1 MSPDMSR
8 DASKDR
14 RLAVLGLLADSDRP
28 DLPDG
33 RADLRLVDG
42 PPGLRFV
49 ARAVSSEQA
58 AALADPQ
65 PSQLVL
71 REGVEADLRGVRR
84 HLSRSTTVVATAAC
98 FVARDDADA
107 VSRLGPLSAHLR
119 RSLARV
125 AGCATWLVRLC
136 GREDGPDDVSPLAA
150 IAAPS
155 TRRWAHRVTLTLAE
169 LGPVVASPGGTCED
183 GRPALWRS
191 AVLVRRDEEPVLRK
205 LLDEAR
211 LLLPASLALLLEGP
225 EAVVPFVPAVV
236 A

>member
-1 MSPDMSR
+1 MSR
-8 DASKDR
+8 DTEKER
-14 RLAVLGLLADSDRP
+14 RLAVLGVLSDADRP
-28 DLPDG
+28 DLPVG
-33 RADLRLVDG
+33 RTDLRLVDG
-42 PPGLRFV
+42 PPGLRLV
-49 ARAVSSEQA
+49 ARSVTSQQA

-71 REGVEADLRGVRR
+71 REGLEADLRGVRR
-84 HLSRSTTVVATAAC
+84 HLARSTTILSTAAS
-98 FVARDDADA
+98 FVARDDAD
-107 VSRLGPLSAHLR
+107 VTSRLGPLSAQLR

-136 GREDGPDDVSPLAA
+136 GGDDDRAAEGPLAA

-155 TRRWAHRVTLTLAE
+155 TRRWANRVTLHLAE
-169 LGPVVASPGGTCED
+169 LGPVVATPGGTCET

-191 AVLVRRDEEPVLRK
+191 AVLVRRDEEPLLRT

-211 LLLPASLALLLEGP
+211 LLLPAGLALLLEGP
-225 EAVVPFVPAVV
+225 EAVLPFVPAVM

>member
-1 MSPDMSR
+1 MSR
-8 DASKDR
+8 DTEKDR
-14 RLAVLGLLADSDRP
+14 RLAVLGVLADDERP
-28 DLPDG
+28 DLPAG
-33 RADLRLVDG
+33 RTDLRLVDG
-42 PPGLRFV
+42 PPGLRLV
-49 ARAVSSEQA
+49 ARSVSSEQA

-71 REGVEADLRGVRR
+71 REGLEGDLQGVRR
-84 HLSRSTTVVATAAC
+84 YLARSTTVVSTAPS
-98 FVARDDADA
+98 FVARDDDDA
-107 VSRLGPLSAHLR
+107 VARLGPLSAQLR
-119 RSLARV
+119 GSLRRV

-136 GREDGPDDVSPLAA
+136 GSRDDADDEGPLAA

-155 TRRWAHRVTLTLAE
+155 TRRWAQRVTLLLSD
-169 LGPVVASPGGTCED
+169 LGPVVATPGGTCAT

-211 LLLPASLALLLEGP
+211 LLMPAGLALLLEGP
-225 EAVVPFVPAVV
+225 EAVLPFVPAVV